1 MRLRVTFAIP
11 FGSRV
16 AYDYPHHLGAMVYT
30 LLGHVAPDLS
40 ARLHAK
46 GLWTDQSRP
55 YKLFTFSQLWGG
67 PGTTKATRQGLVF
80 DTEKLQWRFDAA
92 ADMVTTLLA
101 DALLAAERVRIG
113 SLDAAV
119 REIATEKE
127 PDFAAQPLALTALS
141 PLVASVFSEELAT
154 RYADPKDDDFWRILE
169 TNLYRKWT
177 AFTGEPPSGPVTF
190 TPDREYLRRGR
201 ANAWSSRPAAPS
213 SGTWFPSP
221 FRDRRSCCAWPTG
234 PASAARTP
242 SDSAWWRRQRAE
254 KSGSRRKRKT
264 CPPATAEGIN
274 RRGRN
279 RPGQAGQKLVTGGST
294 PRPRARTNLDTL
306 NRNAVPGKHNAQEKR
321 GEIAPVAAVAY
332 AAVPTRAVQ
341 TRAAQTRERRRRRA
355 SPGVS
360 DSPSEALAF
369 RRHHRDQGHG
379 WGGRPLPGKETRPA
393 GAPGLGDL
401 RPCGSRGGR
410 TSFGPAL
417 PPRHSAA
424 SFRGRMVP
432 RQLDARLGRPLRT
445 GNRSPIHRLR
455 KP

>member
-30 LLGHVAPDLS
+30 LLGQVAPDLS

-190 TPDREYLRRGR
+190 TPDREYLRR
-201 ANAWSSRPAAPS
+201 NP
-213 SGTWFPSP
+213 
-221 FRDRRSCCAWPTG
+221 
-234 PASAARTP
+234 RT
-242 SDSAWWRRQRAE
+242 S
-254 KSGSRRKRKT
+254 KRVVFK
-264 CPPATAEGIN
+264 
-274 RRGRN
+274 
-279 RPGQAGQKLVTGGST
+279 TGGAIVGHLVPFALSGPT
-294 PRPRARTNLDTL
+294 ELLRLAYRAGLGGK
-306 NRNAVPGKHNAQEKR
+306 NALGF
-321 GEIAPVAAVAY
+321 GMVAAAK
-332 AAVPTRAVQ
+332 
-341 TRAAQTRERRRRRA
+341 
-355 SPGVS
+355 G
-360 DSPSEALAF
+360 
-369 RRHHRDQGHG
+369 
-379 WGGRPLPGKETRPA
+379 GKERVAEETENVP
-393 GAPGLGDL
+393 
-401 RPCGSRGGR
+401 PC
-410 TSFGPAL
+410 
-417 PPRHSAA
+417 
-424 SFRGRMVP
+424 
-432 RQLDARLGRPLRT
+432 DC
-445 GNRSPIHRLR
+445 
-455 KP
+455 

>member
-190 TPDREYLRRGR
+190 TPDREYLRR
-201 ANAWSSRPAAPS
+201 NP
-213 SGTWFPSP
+213 
-221 FRDRRSCCAWPTG
+221 
-234 PASAARTP
+234 RT
-242 SDSAWWRRQRAE
+242 S
-254 KSGSRRKRKT
+254 KRVVFK
-264 CPPATAEGIN
+264 
-274 RRGRN
+274 
-279 RPGQAGQKLVTGGST
+279 TGGAIVGHLVPFALSGPT
-294 PRPRARTNLDTL
+294 ALLRLAYRAGLGGK
-306 NRNAVPGKHNAQEKR
+306 NALGF
-321 GEIAPVAAVAY
+321 GMVAA
-332 AAVPTRAVQ
+332 TK
-341 TRAAQTRERRRRRA
+341 
-355 SPGVS
+355 G
-360 DSPSEALAF
+360 
-369 RRHHRDQGHG
+369 
-379 WGGRPLPGKETRPA
+379 GKERVAEETENVP
-393 GAPGLGDL
+393 
-401 RPCGSRGGR
+401 PC
-410 TSFGPAL
+410 
-417 PPRHSAA
+417 
-424 SFRGRMVP
+424 
-432 RQLDARLGRPLRT
+432 DC
-445 GNRSPIHRLR
+445 
-455 KP
+455 